1 MSSVN
6 RADLTLPFQRRCF
19 FSVSCLIAQA
29 RTSAVW
35 DGGTLVLFIILGK
48 ALFITVKWEVSCG
61 FFMDT
66 SVLLRTFLF
75 LVLLSR
81 KHVMSVECDCL
92 VVVLS
97 GFFTAGLSF
106 PFVSIISE
114 LFPGFAP
121 WFMIS
126 HQQV

>member
-1 MSSVN
+1 M
-6 RADLTLPFQRRCF
+6 L
-19 FSVSCLIAQA
+19 FSVSCPIAQA

-48 ALFITVKWEVSCG
+48 ALFVTVKWEVGCG

-66 SVLLRTFLF
+66 SVMLRTFLF

-81 KHVMSVECDCL
+81 KHVMSVACDCL

-106 PFVSIISE
+106 PFVIIISK
-114 LFPGFAP
+114 LFPGLRLGL
-121 WFMIS
+121 
-126 HQQV
+126 